1 MRKWTR
7 REVLKSGVAV
17 SAGITS
23 AIPTTAATLSS
34 QTPAAVQPGDNPSS
48 ARERLLLDFGWR
60 FHLGHACDPGQDFGF
75 GGDGIFSK
83 PGEFFE
89 PAREKFDDSKW
100 RALDLPHDWAV
111 ELEFENDPGIVNHGS
126 KPLDRTYPATSIG
139 WYRRAF
145 EIPKSDLGKRLSI
158 EFDGVFRDSMVVLN
172 GHFLGRNTSGYAPFS
187 HDVTDF
193 LNYGALNVLVV
204 RVDATQGEGWFYEGA
219 GIYRHVWLVKTHPV
233 HVAQWGT
240 YVSCEARPGAAT
252 VNITTEV
259 DNESDTEQA
268 CRILSTIVDSTSK
281 VVGSAALAPVAIPA
295 RSRRE
300 FKQQMVVDNPVLWSI
315 EHPHLYRLDTAIEA
329 SGATVDRYETRFG
342 MRTIRFDPEEGFFLN
357 GKPVKIKGTCN
368 HQDHAGVGSALPDRI
383 QYYRIE
389 KLKEM
394 GVNGYRTSHNPPTPE
409 LLDACDQLGMLV
421 MDETRTMSSDPG
433 ALSDLKKMIRRDRN
447 HPSVILWSLGNEEP
461 EQGTERGA
469 RIVTTMKRLVRRLDP
484 SRPVTVAMDDAWGQ
498 GVSGVVDVQGFN
510 YKKGPEI
517 DDFHQ
522 RFPKQPMI
530 GTETGSTVSTRGIY
544 ANDKEQGY
552 VSAYDEN
559 FPEWAATAER
569 WWKIYAERRFL
580 AGGFLWT
587 GFDYRGEP
595 TPYEWPC
602 INSHF
607 GIIDTCGFPKD
618 NYYYY
623 QAWWSERPVLHL
635 FPHWNWPGKEGQE
648 IDVWCHSNL
657 EKVELFLNG
666 GSLGVKEVP
675 RYSHVAW
682 KVRYK
687 PGTLEARGYRGGQQV
702 LVARQETVG
711 GAAKIL
717 LRPDRQEILADG
729 QDVSLVEVRVLDKE
743 DRIVPVAD
751 NEIMFKLSGTG
762 KVIGVGNGDPSSHEP
777 DKNHKRRAFNGL
789 CMVIIQ
795 SAKKPGEIRLEASS
809 PGLEPA
815 TSVIEC
821 VKVTLRPALA

>member
-1 MRKWTR
+1 LFLNKGDGKMRKWTR

-23 AIPTTAATLSS
+23 AIPTTAATFSS

-48 ARERLLLDFGWR
+48 IRERLLLDFGWR
-60 FHLGHACDPGQDFGF
+60 FHLGNACDPGQDFGF
-75 GGDGIFSK
+75 GGDGLFSK

-100 RALDLPHDWAV
+100 RAIDLPHDWAV

-126 KPLDRTYPATSIG
+126 KPLDRAYPGTSIG
-139 WYRRAF
+139 WYRRVF
-145 EIPKSDLGKRLSI
+145 EITKSDLGKRLSV

-172 GHFLGRNTSGYAPFS
+172 GHFLGRNMSGYAPFS

-240 YVSCEARPGAAT
+240 YVSCEARPEAAT
-252 VNITTEV
+252 VNLTTEV

-268 CRILSTIVDSTSK
+268 CRILSTIVDSAGT

-300 FKQQMVVDNPVLWSI
+300 FKQQVVVDNPVLWSI

-342 MRTIRFDPEEGFFLN
+342 IRTIRFDPDEGFFLN

-383 QYYRIE
+383 QYYRLE

-421 MDETRTMSSDPG
+421 MDETRTMSSDPE
-433 ALSDLKKMIRRDRN
+433 ALSDLKKMVRRDRN

-469 RIVTTMKRLVRRLDP
+469 RIVATMKRLVRRLDP

-498 GVSGVVDVQGFN
+498 GVSGVVD
-510 YKKGPEI
+510 
-517 DDFHQ
+517 
-522 RFPKQPMI
+522 
-530 GTETGSTVSTRGIY
+530 
-544 ANDKEQGY
+544 
-552 VSAYDEN
+552 
-559 FPEWAATAER
+559 
-569 WWKIYAERRFL
+569 
-580 AGGFLWT
+580 
-587 GFDYRGEP
+587 
-595 TPYEWPC
+595 
-602 INSHF
+602 
-607 GIIDTCGFPKD
+607 
-618 NYYYY
+618 
-623 QAWWSERPVLHL
+623 
-635 FPHWNWPGKEGQE
+635 
-648 IDVWCHSNL
+648 
-657 EKVELFLNG
+657 
-666 GSLGVKEVP
+666 
-675 RYSHVAW
+675 
-682 KVRYK
+682 
-687 PGTLEARGYRGGQQV
+687 
-702 LVARQETVG
+702 
-711 GAAKIL
+711 
-717 LRPDRQEILADG
+717 
-729 QDVSLVEVRVLDKE
+729 
-743 DRIVPVAD
+743 
-751 NEIMFKLSGTG
+751 
-762 KVIGVGNGDPSSHEP
+762 
-777 DKNHKRRAFNGL
+777 
-789 CMVIIQ
+789 
-795 SAKKPGEIRLEASS
+795 
-809 PGLEPA
+809 
-815 TSVIEC
+815 
-821 VKVTLRPALA
+821 